1 MVYEKDKIIRLIE
14 FKDKIINEQTKSDLE
29 WIIAT
34 YNQYYIKSK
43 DYDYQSKDYKN
54 ISVKYYNSEDE
65 KETLKEQLDLF
76 KRKYKVLKE
85 QLKTSC
91 KNNKQMI

>member
-1 MVYEKDKIIRLIE
+1 MIYEKDKILRLIE
-14 FKDKIINEQTKSDLE
+14 LKDKIINEQTKSDLE
-29 WIIAT
+29 WIIST

-43 DYDYQSKDYKN
+43 DYDYQIKNYKN
-54 ISVKYYNSEDE
+54 ISIKYYNLEDE
-65 KETLKEQLDLF
+65 KEILKEQLELL

-85 QLKTSC
+85 QYKTSC